1 MSHLRLC
8 CCFRDSF
15 KGVFPSSTAL
25 RLLTFYIVGIA
36 QPCLGRSYLSG
47 VDALEDLRSFHLVW
61 VCHVVAAIDR
71 KSCAPSLSL
80 SQLVRASL
88 SLNLSLA
95 RCVCVC
101 ICISVCA
108 CLYLFVLP
116 LLDLPLT
123 LALPLF
129 RSVSAAERCLS
140 PIGRPGLRRA
150 DTTLAVSA
158 GAAR

>member
-1 MSHLRLC
+1 M
-8 CCFRDSF
+8 
-15 KGVFPSSTAL
+15 
-25 RLLTFYIVGIA
+25 GIA
-36 QPCLGRSYLSG
+36 QPCLGRSCISG

-61 VCHVVAAIDR
+61 VCHVVAAIDQ
-71 KSCAPSLSL
+71 KILLSPSLSL

-95 RCVCVC
+95 GCICVC

-140 PIGRPGLRRA
+140 PIGRTGLRRA